1 MSIFWILFSI
11 WIAAVPI
18 AYFVLLKYISPSIES
33 GSITYVLNAMLES
46 INLILDKLHVYPVLL
61 VDTVTVIALSMVVT
75 HHVLQEL
82 TIV

>member
-1 MSIFWILFSI
+1 MRLQQLPNASC
-11 WIAAVPI
+11 AVQ
-18 AYFVLLKYISPSIES
+18 ASSNLMKLQV
-33 GSITYVLNAMLES
+33 YVLNAMLEI